1 LEKGDLGGFKNLQ
14 TEGIYGKR
22 YISEKQSILQASP
35 EKLDSQSERAAWE
48 QALTLPAAG
57 PES

>member
-22 YISEKQSILQASP
+22 YTRPRQIILP
-35 EKLDSQSERAAWE
+35 EINLKPLQKAILSS
-48 QALTLPAAG
+48 
-57 PES
+57 